1 MDRLPDELRHFIA
14 ANINSVAQLELLLL
28 LRGSPHKDWCPE
40 EVSRALYTTTDMM
53 AAQLAELE
61 GRGLLTSTQQG
72 RYRYAPG
79 TPELAAIVDQVAKL
93 YKERRVSV
101 ISTIYAEPT
110 EKVRT
115 FADAFRLR
123 KD

>member
-1 MDRLPDELRHFIA
+1 MDRLPDEIRHFIA
-14 ANINSVAQLELLLL
+14 ANVSSVAQLELLLL
-28 LRGSPHKDWCPE
+28 VRESPDKDWCPE
-40 EVSRALYTTTDMM
+40 QVSRALYTTADMM
-53 AAQLAELE
+53 AGQLAELE
-61 GRGLLTSTQQG
+61 GRGLLKSTQPG

-79 TPELAAIVDQVAKL
+79 TPELAAIVEEVAKL